1 MNTDTVLCEI
11 RTYSSISDTHEHA
24 YNQLIVP
31 LDGKLSIQTDSFDLD
46 LDENH
51 LFYLPPSCK
60 HDFYANSTNKFIVV
74 DIPENVLPEFQSM
87 EQSKGVYHEMDER
100 WKALRVLLQAEAGKH
115 PTDQLPSL
123 LKYALGFLSE
133 ERIPESIRYIDNN
146 LDKNLSVEV
155 LSQIEH
161 FNPTYYNE
169 WFKKKT
175 GMSPLAYVQLKR
187 IEHAKT
193 LLKESK
199 LSVMEISFRM
209 GYENQSSFSRVFKK
223 RVGMSPLQYR
233 KTCENAKFI

>member
-11 RTYSSISDTHEHA
+11 RTYTNKFDTHEHN

-31 LDGKLSIQTDSFDLD
+31 LDGKLSIQTDSFNLD
-46 LDENH
+46 LDVNH

-60 HDFYANSTNKFIVV
+60 HDFHANSTNKFIVV
-74 DIPENVLPEFQSM
+74 DIPEKTLPEFRNIDLNGGLYR
-87 EQSKGVYHEMDER
+87 EIDER
-100 WKALRVLLQAEAGKH
+100 WKAVRVLLQAEAGRQES
-115 PTDQLPSL
+115 DQLTSL
-123 LKYALGFLSE
+123 LRYAFGFLSE
-133 ERIPESIRYIDNN
+133 ERLPESLRYIDNN

-169 WFKKKT
+169 WFKNRT
-175 GMSPLAYVQLKR
+175 GMSPIAYVQLKR
-187 IEHAKT
+187 IERAKT
-193 LLKESK
+193 LLKESQ
-199 LSVMEISFRM
+199 LSIMEISFRL

-233 KTCENAKFI
+233 KTSESVKFI